1 MRNLFIIISIQLI
14 LFSCNQK
21 KENVIKI
28 KPENEFSKAVR
39 RCTKI
44 SLLPQKENQ
53 APDARGDSAFIQKE
67 SHSTENSIQIQNFKD
82 LFKNSIKTSYCCCP
96 QANYKI
102 VFYRNREI
110 IDYYFA
116 NTEIKDSVIV
126 FQKSYQSSQKIEK
139 SGWNKLLNEIKL
151 K

>member
-1 MRNLFIIISIQLI
+1 MRNIFIIISIQLI
-14 LFSCNQK
+14 FISCNQK

-44 SLLPQKENQ
+44 SLFAQKENQ
-53 APDARGDSAFIQKE
+53 PPDERRDSAFVQKE
-67 SHSTENSIQIQNFKD
+67 SYSTVNSIQIQNFKD
-82 LFKNSIKTSYCCCP
+82 LFKNSTKTSYCCCP

-102 VFYRNREI
+102 VFYRDQEI

-116 NTEIKDSVIV
+116 NTEIKDSIIV
-126 FQKSYQSSQKIEK
+126 FQKGYQSSQRIGK